1 MHLTSIPG
9 VTIRW
14 YQLERYRKEN
24 QRRPKEDQMKKNKEQ
39 LDMGTSSEMVNGRP
53 AWRSLVTAL
62 YANQRKGTR

>member
-1 MHLTSIPG
+1 MHSTSIPG

-53 AWRSLVTAL
+53 AWRSLVMAL